1 LAFGLP
7 IPSPAFQAKPPQVTL
22 ASCAHLCLR
31 RPGNSSS
38 LSVTRL
44 LLLLVII
51 FRMLMVL
58 CAHVCRVSSFS
69 CLVVPS
75 ALLLCFCASKHSDHA
90 FAVTICFSLYGVH
103 VIAFLLDMESYM
115 TTLQQELYE
124 CIQEQTL

>member
-1 LAFGLP
+1 MLEHHNNQYSIVRINMSMLGIDGFC
-7 IPSPAFQAKPPQVTL
+7 
-22 ASCAHLCLR
+22 SCSR

-44 LLLLVII
+44 LLLLVVI

-75 ALLLCFCASKHSDHA
+75 VLVL
-90 FAVTICFSLYGVH
+90 
-103 VIAFLLDMESYM
+103 
-115 TTLQQELYE
+115 
-124 CIQEQTL
+124 